1 MTNGAT
7 HHTTIG
13 AKMPPGRAG
22 GPGREARGP
31 APGGTTIL
39 PRNDPLGRARI
50 VSFFEFQMHVS
61 IGFAHPSAS
70 RPRVRTGPLWEAR
83 DPGPVASP
91 LVNPVDVPDALA
103 RIEADLTAPGGM
115 FEIVDDVVLGEQM
128 PVFANRLR
136 SLRDAVV
143 SSIDFGDAEYL
154 IFSDGDARR
163 VVTFREHAR
172 AVASV
177 AAALRDRC
185 GVGPGD
191 RVAILAANCPE
202 WIVTFWAAVSL
213 GATAVGLNGWWVGP
227 EIRYGIEDSAP
238 KVLVADAKRLAR
250 LEGAD
255 PGVPTIVIEDDFS
268 ELWGYDLDA
277 ALPDVPIDE
286 DDPALIL
293 YTSGTTGRPKGAI
306 NTHRNVAAA
315 VSLSFFHGV
324 RMAMLLPPQPHAAP
338 ACQLVNAPLFHVS
351 GLHMAA
357 VAYLVGGV
365 RSVWSVGRFDPVTVM
380 RVIEQERVTHWS
392 YTATML
398 HRVVSHPAVGD
409 YDLSSLRSGGGGG
422 STFSPALQRRAKELL
437 PNLGS
442 TMGVGYG
449 QTECAALAT
458 LNSGDEL
465 NRFPESAGRPLP
477 TVALEIRDALGQ
489 PVPDGAEGEIH
500 LRGPM
505 VMPGYWRR
513 PEATAEVIG
522 PGRWLNTGDLGRMVD
537 GRLYLASRQRDL
549 IIRGGENIYP
559 VEIENRLEAHPA
571 VAEVAVIGVDHD
583 ELGHQVKAVVVPMPG
598 TKLDADDLT
607 AWCAAGLAY
616 FKVPAL
622 WEIRTEP
629 LPRNASGKVVKSVLL
644 DAEPLQFV
652 EEDG

>member
-1 MTNGAT
+1 MTLDFGHASAVETPREGGAT
-7 HHTTIG
+7 LRG
-13 AKMPPGRAG
+13 AR
-22 GPGREARGP
+22 R
-31 APGGTTIL
+31 
-39 PRNDPLGRARI
+39 
-50 VSFFEFQMHVS
+50 
-61 IGFAHPSAS
+61 
-70 RPRVRTGPLWEAR
+70 
-83 DPGPVASP
+83 GPVASP
-91 LVNPVDVPDALA
+91 LVNAPDVPDALA
-103 RIEADLTAPGGM
+103 RIEAELKAPGGM
-115 FEIVDDVVLGEQM
+115 FEIVDDTVLGERM

-136 SLRDAVV
+136 SLRDALV
-143 SSIDFGDAEYL
+143 SSTGFDDAEYL

-163 VVTFREHAR
+163 VVTFREHER

-177 AAALRDRC
+177 AAALRDRF

-202 WIVTFWAAVSL
+202 WIVTFWATVSL
-213 GATAVGLNGWWVGP
+213 GAIAVGLNGWWVGP
-227 EIRYGIEDSAP
+227 EIRYGVEDSDP

-255 PGVPTIVIEDDFS
+255 PGVPTIVIEDDFA
-268 ELWGYDLDA
+268 ELWGYDLAA

-286 DDPALIL
+286 DDPAVVL

-315 VSLSFFHGV
+315 ISLSFFHGV
-324 RMAMLLPPQPHAAP
+324 RMAMLLPPRPDALP

-357 VAYLVGGV
+357 VAYLVGGA
-365 RSVWSVGRFDPVTVM
+365 RSVWSVGRFDPATVM
-380 RVIEQERVTHWS
+380 RIIEQERITHWS

-398 HRVVSHPAVGD
+398 HRVVSHPALGD

-422 STFSPALQRRAKELL
+422 STFSPVLQRRAKEAL

-458 LNSGDEL
+458 LNSGEEL

-477 TVALEIRDALGQ
+477 TVSLEIRDALGAA
-489 PVPDGAEGEIH
+489 VPDGQEGEIH

-522 PGRWLNTGDLGRMVD
+522 PGRWLNTGDLGRVVE

-549 IIRGGENIYP
+549 IIRGARTSTRWRSRTGWRNI
-559 VEIENRLEAHPA
+559 
-571 VAEVAVIGVDHD
+571 
-583 ELGHQVKAVVVPMPG
+583 PG
-598 TKLDADDLT
+598 
-607 AWCAAGLAY
+607 W
-616 FKVPAL
+616 P
-622 WEIRTEP
+622 
-629 LPRNASGKVVKSVLL
+629 KSR
-644 DAEPLQFV
+644 
-652 EEDG
+652 